1 LSGVM
6 EVHRRKSMNQQG
18 RSSDP
23 SGVGDDGSPRRRG
36 RKAKPVRF
44 AAAEYRRQSQ
54 QEEQLFREAVRL
66 LIAAIARDVLDGHK
80 ESRHE

>member
-1 LSGVM
+1 
-6 EVHRRKSMNQQG
+6 MNQRN

-23 SGVGDDGSPRRRG
+23 SGGEGDGSPRRRG

-44 AAAEYRRQSQ
+44 AAAEYRRQSP
-54 QEEQLFREAVRL
+54 QEEQLFLEAVRL
-66 LIAAIARDVLDGHK
+66 LIAAIARDVLDAQE

>member
-1 LSGVM
+1 M
-6 EVHRRKSMNQQG
+6 EVHKRKSMNQHG

-23 SGVGDDGSPRRRG
+23 SGGGGEVSPRRRG
-36 RKAKPVRF
+36 RRAKPVRF
-44 AAAEYRRQSQ
+44 VAAEYRRQSPQ
-54 QEEQLFREAVRL
+54 WEQLFREAVRL

>member
-1 LSGVM
+1 M
-6 EVHRRKSMNQQG
+6 EVQKRKSMNQHD

-23 SGVGDDGSPRRRG
+23 PGGGGDGSPRRRG

-44 AAAEYRRQSQ
+44 AAAEYRQQSP

-66 LIAAIARDVLDGHK
+66 LIAAIARDVLDGQK

>member
-1 LSGVM
+1 M
-6 EVHRRKSMNQQG
+6 EIQKWKSMDQHD

-23 SGVGDDGSPRRRG
+23 SGGRGDGSPRRRG
-36 RKAKPVRF
+36 RKVKPIRF

-66 LIAAIARDVLDGHK
+66 LIAGITRDVLDAHQ